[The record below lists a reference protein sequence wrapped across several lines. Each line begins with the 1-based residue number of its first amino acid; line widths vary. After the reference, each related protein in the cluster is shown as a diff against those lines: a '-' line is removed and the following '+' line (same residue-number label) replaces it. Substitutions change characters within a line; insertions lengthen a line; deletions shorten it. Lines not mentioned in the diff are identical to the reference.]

1 MGKIIIGTV
10 AIILIAGSSQ
20 VLAWQA
26 KAYYASAITPEMPSV
41 DEAVRL
47 AAQPP
52 LLLSPLQ
59 RAHRESKHRGWTGV
73 SSVEQNTVNQPTP

>member
-26 KAYYASAITPEMPSV
+26 KTYYASAITPEMPSV

-52 LLLSPLQ
+52 SLLGPLQ
-59 RAHRESKHRGWTGV
+59 RAHRESKLRGWTGV
-73 SSVEQNTVNQPTP
+73 PYFEQNTMDQPAP